1 MSAIITMTGRLT
13 ANPEIRFTQNGD
25 SVVSF
30 SLAHTDRKFD
40 RSTNQWV
47 DAGETLFMNVS
58 AFKQLAD
65 GSGDALVKGDTVT
78 VVGKLKQRSYDA
90 KDGTRRTTY
99 EIVADEIGRSVRA
112 RKNGSNVAAAPV
124 QEPAW

>member
-13 ANPEIRFTQNGD
+13 ADPQIRFTQNGD

-30 SLAHTDRKFD
+30 SLAHTDRKLD
-40 RSTNQWV
+40 RATNQWV

-99 EIVADEIGRSVRA
+99 EIVADEIGRSVRS
-112 RKNGSNVAAAPV
+112 RKSASQQQPV

>member
-13 ANPEIRFTQNGD
+13 ADPQIRFTQNGD

-30 SLAHTDRKFD
+30 SLAHTDRKLD
-40 RSTNQWV
+40 RATNQWV

-99 EIVADEIGRSVRA
+99 EIVADEIGRSVRS
-112 RKNGSNVAAAPV
+112 RKASSQQQPV